1 MTRPSPPVYLPL
13 GATGLGTALAAGPAH
28 RPSGVPAT
36 LVATLVAGLL
46 LLAPPGPLSAQ
57 ADRGS
62 GPVGPGGLTQ
72 PVPASE
78 LEAVALRFAQSLGQG
93 NVEGMARL
101 LAEGGIRL
109 RLQGLDRSALSS
121 RQAQAALRDFLRGY
135 EAGQVRLVRAA
146 PVAGSPGRGFAELR
160 WQARV
165 LGTSQPTAH
174 SVFLGLVEVGGGW
187 RIEEIRLLP

>member
-1 MTRPSPPVYLPL
+1 MMHLSPLPL
-13 GATGLGTALAAGPAH
+13 VTGLFAALLVMA
-28 RPSGVPAT
+28 PSGPLLGQGGGIPDRVGTRGLSQALPAT
-36 LVATLVAGLL
+36 
-46 LLAPPGPLSAQ
+46 
-57 ADRGS
+57 D
-62 GPVGPGGLTQ
+62 
-72 PVPASE
+72 
-78 LEAVALRFAQSLGQG
+78 LEAVALRFGQSLGQG
-93 NVEGMARL
+93 NVEAMARL
-101 LAEGGIRL
+101 LSDGGIRL

-165 LGTSQPTAH
+165 LGTSQPAAH
-174 SVFLGLVEVGGGW
+174 SVFLGMVEVGGGW